1 MKKGKNEMVKEVR
14 SQSATIILGKKG
26 VTDEFIE
33 EVKRQLKR
41 KKAIKI
47 RVLRSILAV
56 KGMDELTSE
65 IATKTKSRLLETR
78 GYTILLARRHI

>member
-1 MKKGKNEMVKEVR
+1 MKKGKNEMIKEVR

-26 VTDEFIE
+26 VTGEFIE

-41 KKAIKI
+41 KKVIKI

-65 IATKTKSRLLETR
+65 ITIKTGFQVLETR
-78 GYTILLARRHI
+78 GYTILLVRRHI

>member
-1 MKKGKNEMVKEVR
+1 MVKEVR

>member
-65 IATKTKSRLLETR
+65 IATKTKSQLLETR